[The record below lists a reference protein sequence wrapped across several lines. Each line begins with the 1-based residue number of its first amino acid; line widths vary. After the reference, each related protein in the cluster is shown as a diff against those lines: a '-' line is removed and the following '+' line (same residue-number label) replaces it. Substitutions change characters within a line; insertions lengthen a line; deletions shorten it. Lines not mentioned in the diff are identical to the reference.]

1 MTKSMTAFARVE
13 HGAAVWELR
22 SVNHRYLD
30 VSFRMPE
37 NVRYLENDLKT
48 AFKDVI
54 QRGKVECSLKI
65 DAAELTTRYVVNE
78 PLVHQL
84 HQAAAII
91 EEMTGIDKIG
101 DAMSVLRWPDVLT
114 TQADSEGLIDD
125 VSNGFAMAVE
135 QLAEMR
141 AREGAELAG
150 LIESRL
156 IDVENTVA
164 GLRTEVP
171 LIIRSQQEKLAKRIE
186 DLGVEVDGNRLEQ
199 EVVMMAQKMDVD
211 EELDRLTTHVQEV
224 RRNLSQSEPVGR
236 RLDFLMQEL
245 NREANTLSSKSAA
258 ASTTTSAVDLKVVI
272 EQMREQIQNIE

>member
-37 NVRYLENDLKT
+37 NVRYLENDLKA

-84 HQAAAII
+84 HQAAAVI

-125 VSNGFAMAVE
+125 VSNGFAMGVE

-141 AREGAELAG
+141 AREGAELAE

-156 IDVENTVA
+156 VDVENTVA

-171 LIIRSQQEKLAKRIE
+171 LIIRSQREKLAKRIE

-224 RRNLSQSEPVGR
+224 RRNLSQSDPVGR